1 MMTICD
7 RIFENEGFS
16 AVARVVLGLGGEY
29 LATGGESFDDL
40 RVMLSFDRRV
50 RRTTEPKRA
59 LAMFLSSC
67 RQRNGADVI
76 AVSTLTGRL
85 VAGAGDGALLVAVL
99 AARVAAGGER
109 HESLAVARC
118 GGYVIA
124 SMGRA
129 VSDDVADGVRRI
141 LS

>member
-1 MMTICD
+1 MA
-7 RIFENEGFS
+7 S
-16 AVARVVLGLGGEY
+16 AA
-29 LATGGESFDDL
+29 ASFDDL
-40 RVMLSFDRRV
+40 RVMLSSERRMRRV
-50 RRTTEPKRA
+50 SEPKRA

-76 AVSTLTGRL
+76 AVSTRDGRL
-85 VAGAGDGALLVAVL
+85 VAGAGEGALLVAVL

-118 GGYVIA
+118 GSYVIA

-129 VSDDVADGVRRI
+129 VTDDVADGVKRI

>member
-1 MMTICD
+1 
-7 RIFENEGFS
+7 
-16 AVARVVLGLGGEY
+16 
-29 LATGGESFDDL
+29 LATVRGSFDD
-40 RVMLSFDRRV
+40 RVVMLSSDRRV

-76 AVSTLTGRL
+76 AVSTRDGRL
-85 VAGAGDGALLVAVL
+85 VAGAGEGALLVAVL

-109 HESLAVARC
+109 HEALAVSRC
-118 GGYVIA
+118 GAYVIA

-129 VSDDVADGVRRI
+129 VSDDVAAGVKRI